1 MLVQLAGRNVHGAG
15 GTNGAEWPFP
25 NISNG
30 TQYCWKY
37 PSAQQLRVPDRADWY
52 KDSGPGMLTFRNAA
66 VTEAQ
71 GSVSVG
77 NESVW
82 TFR

>member
-1 MLVQLAGRNVHGAG
+1 MAIARYIKWHTVLLDVSVCAAVE
-15 GTNGAEWPFP
+15 GT
-25 NISNG
+25 
-30 TQYCWKY
+30 
-37 PSAQQLRVPDRADWY
+37 DRADWY
-52 KDSGPGMLTFRNAA
+52 KDTGMLTFRNAA

-82 TFR
+82 TLR